1 MKVPPQTFFTFCS
14 NHVALLRALA
24 DKGGEISEAEALRC
38 IRTCPGL
45 ADELPET
52 PWRRLRELQILVPT
66 EPGSDLYLMAEP
78 VSRLLTYL
86 FNEANPAT
94 PEMIR
99 GYVLSLETC
108 GRQLSRALEG
118 EDVHGVGLA
127 FAEITQTLRRV
138 YADLEE
144 THHAI
149 LLEVARYKS
158 ERERVSI
165 RDKFRRIVH
174 WMERYVEPMIE
185 IVRADG
191 SLRAVFDDTERLL
204 RLARDNVLFHDHPAL
219 LRNLRYLR
227 LLGAHALRIF
237 VQCRK
242 EIQPL
247 YDSLRRSSLIAEG
260 AARALEALQNE
271 GLEAW
276 GTAPL
281 VGICSLRFQS
291 VPGDAALEHSVRRVF
306 QHPPEPAPILEFSTE
321 ESAPAGLIRRYW
333 LNSLPGRIRPAMPVD
348 DLLGWIV
355 QEHPDK
361 EIGDVLAGFTEL
373 LFHEGFTARFVDADS
388 REYQA
393 NGGVLAG
400 TPVELAVSR

>member
-24 DKGGEISEAEALRC
+24 AKGGEISEADALRC
-38 IRTCPGL
+38 IRACPGL
-45 ADELPET
+45 AEELPET

-66 EPGSDLYLMAEP
+66 EPGSDYYLMAEP

-108 GRQLSRALEG
+108 GRQLSRALDG
-118 EDVHGVGLA
+118 EDVPGVGLA
-127 FAEITQTLRRV
+127 FAEITQTLRRI

-165 RDKFRRIVH
+165 REKFRRIVH
-174 WMERYVEPMIE
+174 WMERYIEPMIE

-204 RLARDNVLFHDHPAL
+204 VRARENALFFDHPAL
-219 LRNLRYLR
+219 ARNLRYLR

-247 YDSLRRSSLIAEG
+247 YESLRRSSLIAEG

-276 GTAPL
+276 GNRPL
-281 VGICSLRFQS
+281 IGVCSLRFQS

-321 ESAPAGLIRRYW
+321 DPAPAGLIRRHW
-333 LNSLPGRIRPAMPVD
+333 LNSLPDRVAEALPVE
-348 DLLGWIV
+348 DLLHWIV
-355 QEHPDK
+355 QEHPEKDM
-361 EIGDVLAGFTEL
+361 GDVLAGFTEL
-373 LFHEGFTARFVDADS
+373 LFHDGFTARFLDAAP
-388 REYQA
+388 REYPA
-393 NGGVLAG
+393 RGGTLSA
-400 TPVELAVSR
+400 TPVSLASAR